1 MAGAALCELQSKDFM
16 AGASLCDFVHLDALD
31 LKTSRSHSVLSDAC
45 SQMCVL
51 MIVLSC
57 VCSLDLDL

>member
-1 MAGAALCELQSKDFM
+1 MEVQISWQAQH
-16 AGASLCDFVHLDALD
+16 FVNLDALD